1 MKHLHHLL
9 ITALICAVSNYVY
22 AQELKYDWG
31 VADTIESHFVGP
43 GMKYTKVIYPQ
54 KPVIVWF
61 VEIDLTNPYAKVEQ
75 VQSRHAVP
83 DVLRWDVMTHYK
95 ENSRPGHQVKVAWN
109 HDFFSYDQGIC
120 IGLNIS
126 EGEVPYTKWGRSLL
140 AITEERKAEVFIP
153 SLDSHITTADGT
165 TVTIDNYNQP
175 ATGVNGDCVLYNR
188 FNSSTLSS
196 EGKYIAIKPLD
207 KWLVNG
213 NPIRCEVTQISDLP
227 IQTTENQYVIYL
239 RNGKTN
245 ALDNHIAA
253 GDIITITQ
261 SFNTPAWGTAPANIL
276 NAFHGYPSIVHDGVL
291 HDGEFNNFENGREYE
306 LSSRVMAGVSK
317 DKSKLYIAT
326 TELSS
331 NSVGVDCIEL
341 SAWMVERGAWDV
353 VNFDSGGSAAIVI
366 DEKMLNLPGRGSVRP
381 VEDAAL
387 AVSLAPEDNNLH
399 HITFSLPRISPM
411 IISRTPL
418 RVISYNQY
426 DEILENDLKGCTFE
440 VVPSSL
446 GYVDDEAVFHA
457 SEIEGTGKI
466 IATYSG
472 NTAEIAVSTVGVSEV
487 KPDFTSLI
495 VDDKPRQ
502 ITGIYGIKST
512 GKVGVDVGAFSWTTS
527 PEGIASISPEGIITG
542 LQDGETT
549 VTGTIGSVSFS
560 FDTKVEIVPEHY
572 RIDEKFEN
580 IESGTFKAT
589 FSSTLKNRVISYTEL
604 PENWT
609 SGAKISF
616 DLGTGRGSYIKF
628 SPKYSFYSLP
638 EAMSL
643 RIYDNPDIVG
653 SITFQF
659 VDAMGQRFNLNAQDA
674 APGDNEYKVEFKEN
688 DADFEIYR
696 YPITLQTMTVNL
708 SGTAN
713 PGSTIAIGE
722 LKSIYHGYSSVTEIF
737 SDNKDNN
744 LDVTVAGEQIFI
756 NHNENVKSLSL
767 YDATGRTVAA
777 VKAEGTQTVINAKEL
792 SVGIYIIAARSTD
805 SVKTAKIFIK

>member
-1 MKHLHHLL
+1 M
-9 ITALICAVSNYVY
+9 
-22 AQELKYDWG
+22 
-31 VADTIESHFVGP
+31 
-43 GMKYTKVIYPQ
+43 
-54 KPVIVWF
+54 
-61 VEIDLTNPYAKVEQ
+61 
-75 VQSRHAVP
+75 
-83 DVLRWDVMTHYK
+83 
-95 ENSRPGHQVKVAWN
+95 
-109 HDFFSYDQGIC
+109 
-120 IGLNIS
+120 
-126 EGEVPYTKWGRSLL
+126 
-140 AITEERKAEVFIP
+140 
-153 SLDSHITTADGT
+153 
-165 TVTIDNYNQP
+165 
-175 ATGVNGDCVLYNR
+175 
-188 FNSSTLSS
+188 
-196 EGKYIAIKPLD
+196 
-207 KWLVNG
+207 
-213 NPIRCEVTQISDLP
+213 
-227 IQTTENQYVIYL
+227 
-239 RNGKTN
+239 
-245 ALDNHIAA
+245 
-253 GDIITITQ
+253 
-261 SFNTPAWGTAPANIL
+261 
-276 NAFHGYPSIVHDGVL
+276 
-291 HDGEFNNFENGREYE
+291 
-306 LSSRVMAGVSK
+306 
-317 DKSKLYIAT
+317 
-326 TELSS
+326 
-331 NSVGVDCIEL
+331 
-341 SAWMVERGAWDV
+341 
-353 VNFDSGGSAAIVI
+353 
-366 DEKMLNLPGRGSVRP
+366 
-381 VEDAAL
+381 
-387 AVSLAPEDNNLH
+387 
-399 HITFSLPRISPM
+399 
-411 IISRTPL
+411 
-418 RVISYNQY
+418 
-426 DEILENDLKGCTFE
+426 
-440 VVPSSL
+440 
-446 GYVDDEAVFHA
+446 
-457 SEIEGTGKI
+457 
-466 IATYSG
+466 
-472 NTAEIAVSTVGVSEV
+472 
-487 KPDFTSLI
+487 
-495 VDDKPRQ
+495 
-502 ITGIYGIKST
+502 
-512 GKVGVDVGAFSWTTS
+512 GAFSWTTS

-792 SVGIYIIAARSTD
+792 PVGIYIIAARSTD